1 MIFATYKKISLIYII
16 HVYLMIEHV
25 NKVSLP
31 PIHARQFLLTH
42 QNKNNDFIFRICFS
56 SYVSSSSR
64 KFAARL
70 ATYHIVPYDYSSTV
84 MTVMLS
90 VHAYRPNPWASE

>member
-42 QNKNNDFIFRICFS
+42 QNKNNDFIFRIWFS

-70 ATYHIVPYDYSSTV
+70 ATLYSSV
-84 MTVMLS
+84 CPHGNDGNAV
-90 VHAYRPNPWASE
+90 RPRIPNPWASE